1 MPGPPRLGIAP
12 HITGTAPTTRGA
24 DVDDSKT
31 VIDETSSAPAR
42 VGGPDIEATLE
53 ELRAQLDRVDRALL
67 DDIRD
72 RMLLCARVAQV
83 KRQHAIAVVQPGRMR
98 TVHHRAREYAD
109 RHGLS
114 AEFVRALYD
123 LLIDEA
129 CRVEDRIVDDA
140 RPGGTRS

>member
-1 MPGPPRLGIAP
+1 M
-12 HITGTAPTTRGA
+12 
-24 DVDDSKT
+24 
-31 VIDETSSAPAR
+31 
-42 VGGPDIEATLE
+42 
-53 ELRAQLDRVDRALL
+53 RAQLDRVDRALL